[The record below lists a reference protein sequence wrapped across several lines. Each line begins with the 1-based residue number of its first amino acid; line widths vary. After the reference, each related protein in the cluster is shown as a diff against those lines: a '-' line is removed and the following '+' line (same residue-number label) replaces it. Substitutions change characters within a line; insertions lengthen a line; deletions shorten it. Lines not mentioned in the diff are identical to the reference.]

1 MFYSNALAKATSGA
15 RKKAHGGS
23 GISGDGN
30 AYSPSSAYSISVRSI
45 HAHITFTL
53 SCCFLGVPSCTLRF
67 PSSRIKVLMDTLHT
81 SHWRPSY
88 MQRIKTKKIHSSLRM
103 NCIITMFAAMYS
115 TNRLM
120 PEQVS
125 GGMSKAEL
133 ELNEYVN
140 LCWIGVEID
149 LFNMI
154 MISTCLALLLLQRF
168 RDS

>member
-67 PSSRIKVLMDTLHT
+67 SSFSGQGPDGYTSHQPLAAFLYAENKDKEDTLLT
-81 SHWRPSY
+81 SDELYHNYVRCDVFHKP
-88 MQRIKTKKIHSSLRM
+88 
-103 NCIITMFAAMYS
+103 
-115 TNRLM
+115 TN
-120 PEQVS
+120 
-125 GGMSKAEL
+125 A
-133 ELNEYVN
+133 
-140 LCWIGVEID
+140 
-149 LFNMI
+149 
-154 MISTCLALLLLQRF
+154 
-168 RDS
+168 